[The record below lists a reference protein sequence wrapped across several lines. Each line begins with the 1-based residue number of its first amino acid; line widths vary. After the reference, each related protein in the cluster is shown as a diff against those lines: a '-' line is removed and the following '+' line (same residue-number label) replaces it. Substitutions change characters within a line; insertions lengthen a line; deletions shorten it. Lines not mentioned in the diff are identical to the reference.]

1 MIFYGYRIK
10 ISFDNMVI
18 VLYYNFKELKF
29 NFIKVIFNSLKYN
42 KNLNFFRKKL
52 VANNIRRK
60 NKEWRFYENI
70 IKGEIKVN
78 EKERTE
84 FILTFLREA
93 TEKGI
98 ISIKSNELK
107 KSLDTKLSE
116 LVDKIGKDSKCAEM
130 VGDIEDELG
139 NLIEQIKKEFF
150 TLGCINVDIFESYK

>member
-1 MIFYGYRIK
+1 M
-10 ISFDNMVI
+10 
-18 VLYYNFKELKF
+18 
-29 NFIKVIFNSLKYN
+29 
-42 KNLNFFRKKL
+42 
-52 VANNIRRK
+52 
-60 NKEWRFYENI
+60 
-70 IKGEIKVN
+70 N

-93 TEKGI
+93 TEKEI

-107 KSLDTKLSE
+107 KNLDTKFSE
-116 LVDKIGKDSKCAEM
+116 LVDRIGKDSKGVEI

>member
-1 MIFYGYRIK
+1 M
-10 ISFDNMVI
+10 
-18 VLYYNFKELKF
+18 
-29 NFIKVIFNSLKYN
+29 
-42 KNLNFFRKKL
+42 
-52 VANNIRRK
+52 
-60 NKEWRFYENI
+60 
-70 IKGEIKVN
+70 N

-93 TEKGI
+93 TERGI

-107 KSLDTKLSE
+107 KNLDTKFSE
-116 LVDKIGKDSKCAEM
+116 LVDKIGKNSKSAEM

>member
-1 MIFYGYRIK
+1 M
-10 ISFDNMVI
+10 
-18 VLYYNFKELKF
+18 
-29 NFIKVIFNSLKYN
+29 
-42 KNLNFFRKKL
+42 
-52 VANNIRRK
+52 
-60 NKEWRFYENI
+60 
-70 IKGEIKVN
+70 N

-107 KSLDTKLSE
+107 KNLDTKFSE
-116 LVDKIGKDSKCAEM
+116 LVDKIGKDSKGAEM
-130 VGDIEDELG
+130 IGDIEDELG